1 MGLARWCGLLIVP
14 PSLPMRLLLL
24 LPWLLSPALA
34 TAQIASPAED
44 EKTQGQWNPPP
55 STRPV
60 WTSAATELRFPV
72 TFSDYRMQGVF
83 DFKDEPGS
91 HIVRYESASARARG
105 DIFIRRQEPAPTDP
119 SAIEDAIN
127 AALIQAVDDLASMTE
142 QGRYEDLKDDGPLE
156 GRIELW
162 KQDPL
167 PLYIQ
172 QFSATRIGQREGKPE
187 KVPLKLW
194 YGCTV
199 FKGHVLLIRHLR
211 PADAADQGTADMKF
225 FVDAILRVIKDPP
238 LRPEMRTAMETFVR
252 QPLTESGQEAAK
264 IVLGYLD
271 NSPMVPV
278 LMPAAPLTTWADEM
292 EKLVPNSGS
301 QLLRGYV
308 ISGALAALN
317 DQDHRACLTLAC
329 QQVIRIYLEIQ
340 RLNKTVI
347 HEGLE
352 SLARMVERG
361 EAAAWMEKQ
370 IADAAAKAQP

>member
-1 MGLARWCGLLIVP
+1 
-14 PSLPMRLLLL
+14 MRLLPLLTWLL
-24 LPWLLSPALA
+24 LPVLASAQTPTPSSTPPAAA
-34 TAQIASPAED
+34 TEEAGA
-44 EKTQGQWNPPP
+44 QGQWNPPP

-60 WTSAATELRFPV
+60 WTASATELRFPV
-72 TFSDYRMQGVF
+72 TFSDYTMQGVF

-91 HIVRYESASARARG
+91 HIVRYESAKARARG
-105 DIFIRRQEPAPTDP
+105 DIFIRRQDPAPNGKE
-119 SAIEDAIN
+119 AIETAIHQ
-127 AALIQAVDDLASMTE
+127 ALIQAVDDLASMAE
-142 QGRYEDLKDDGPLE
+142 QGRYQDLKDDGPLE
-156 GRIELW
+156 GSIELW

-167 PLYIQ
+167 PFLIQ
-172 QFSATRIGQREGKPE
+172 RLSATRLGQRDGQEE

-199 FKGHVLLIRHLR
+199 VKGHVLLIRHLR
-211 PADAADQGTADMKF
+211 PADAADKGEADMKF

-238 LRPEMRTAMETFVR
+238 LRPEVRTAMEAFVR

-278 LMPAAPLTTWADEM
+278 LMPAAPLTTWAEEM

-308 ISGALAALN
+308 ISGALGALN
-317 DQDHRACLTLAC
+317 DQDNRACLTLAC

-340 RLNKTVI
+340 RLNKTVV
-347 HEGLE
+347 HDGLE
-352 SLARMVERG
+352 SLARRVERG